1 MCKKIAIF
9 FAIISLED
17 ALNTRD
23 FNFDVSYIRVLYKDT
38 QIVIGTFNRLEKKC
52 NFFGQIICV
61 YQKFIVPLQQKN
73 RHQNRT
79 SNRYKIEPEIGPK
92 IGTR

>member
-1 MCKKIAIF
+1 METAGSHLRF
-9 FAIISLED
+9 
-17 ALNTRD
+17 
-23 FNFDVSYIRVLYKDT
+23 SYIRVLYKDT
-38 QIVIGTFNRLEKKC
+38 QIVIVTFKRLEKKC
-52 NFFGQIICV
+52 KFFGRIICV

-79 SNRYKIEPEIGPK
+79 SNRYKIEPEIGPQ